1 LNAKAHLIIVL
12 LTLAFVGELISLAEC
27 GEQVLFS
34 GRNLDINWLGT
45 RHSGPYSFS
54 SNEIFLVEWTASRQ
68 VSVYILTEADFRK
81 WSGIGA
87 PIQGQFRVSKLAQ
100 DGSLQYKTS
109 QAERLYVIVMGLYGN
124 AARLYT
130 WTEKRIWGG
139 DVEKVDKIS
148 KNYVW
153 WFKLTQW
160 TYSLEIPSSLYKYY
174 KNLLS
179 QTERVSRGVEGY
191 ARLVT
196 TQESFM
202 KKVVDDLYAS
212 NQAKSYGYYDSV
224 NYILAFVQ
232 SLPYV
237 YDNITTGYNEY
248 PRFPVETLVDGG
260 DCEDKSIL
268 LATILKI
275 KGYDAVLISFPN
287 HMGVGVWGHET
298 YSGYYYVYN
307 GRRYYYCETTSS
319 GFVGDLPSKY
329 RNEKATIIPIS
340 GTEQFP
346 PSEDIVMAIERVG
359 KKINNTSFL
368 SPNANAL
375 LQKAKSEYDLAIAY
389 YYISN
394 DYAEAFQHVQNA
406 ADYLSQAELAEN
418 RYRQTL
424 AIIGFAVT
432 ALTFSTIVIGRH
444 LKKKKMSTKVS
455 HEEKLPN

>member
-1 LNAKAHLIIVL
+1 MNAKAHLIIVL
-12 LTLAFVGELISLAEC
+12 LTLAFVGELISPTRC

-34 GRNLDINWLGT
+34 GHNLDISWLGA
-45 RHSGPYSFS
+45 RYSGPYSFS

-87 PIQGQFRVSKLAQ
+87 PIQFCVSKTAQ
-100 DGSLQYKTS
+100 DGSLQYKTP
-109 QAERLYVIVMGLYGN
+109 QANNLYVIVMGLYGN

-130 WTEKRIWGG
+130 WTEKRIWGE
-139 DVEKVDKIS
+139 DVEKVDTIS

-179 QTERVSRGVEGY
+179 QTDRVKQGVEGY

-202 KKVVDDLYAS
+202 KKVVGDLYVS
-212 NQAKSYGYYDSV
+212 DLAKSYGYYDSV
-224 NYILAFVQ
+224 NYLLAFVQ

-237 YDNITTGYNEY
+237 HDNITTGYDEY

-268 LATILKI
+268 FATLLKI
-275 KGYDAVLISFPN
+275 KGYDVVLISFPK

-307 GRRYYYCETTSS
+307 GRRYYYCETTGS
-319 GFVGDLPSKY
+319 GWLMGDLPSQY

-340 GTEQFP
+340 GVEQFP
-346 PSEDIVMAIERVG
+346 PSEE
-359 KKINNTSFL
+359 
-368 SPNANAL
+368 NARN
-375 LQKAKSEYDLAIAY
+375 E
-389 YYISN
+389 
-394 DYAEAFQHVQNA
+394 
-406 ADYLSQAELAEN
+406 
-418 RYRQTL
+418 YRQTL
-424 AIIGFAVT
+424 AIVGFATMV
-432 ALTFSTIVIGRH
+432 LIFSIVIIRWH

-455 HEEKLPN
+455 YEEQLLNQHLNEESIFFFLRSPVLLL